1 MNEETKVQ
9 EVMWLLLWWGNKRRQ
24 KAELG
29 LQPAEPTLGK
39 GIPELRGC
47 QVKRKGHLDCTGMG
61 GVKCYTVEVV
71 FSTPPP
77 PPFFSSFSTELTFKL
92 WHQLP
97 CQTGCD
103 FPSLHL
109 PRLPPGA
116 VSPLAVLPSLF
127 PAQSSLLCPS
137 HSQNPRI
144 TGALLQVGNT
154 APLTSH
160 SLALLRGCHQEFLL
174 CTDLFPPPL
183 LWPPN
188 LHASPSPPFPHP
200 QLFLLPHLPQP
211 NPSKKPHCRDVPSA

>member
-1 MNEETKVQ
+1 
-9 EVMWLLLWWGNKRRQ
+9 
-24 KAELG
+24 
-29 LQPAEPTLGK
+29 
-39 GIPELRGC
+39 
-47 QVKRKGHLDCTGMG
+47 MG
-61 GVKCYTVEVV
+61 GVKCHTVEVV

-127 PAQSSLLCPS
+127 PAQSFSLLCPS

-174 CTDLFPPPL
+174 CTDLFPPPPALAPKPPRHFPIPSSFCSPICPSLTPPKSLTAGMYPL
-183 LWPPN
+183 LN
-188 LHASPSPPFPHP
+188 VHLHLAQGLSDIFYHD
-200 QLFLLPHLPQP
+200 
-211 NPSKKPHCRDVPSA
+211 CRI

>member
-1 MNEETKVQ
+1 M
-9 EVMWLLLWWGNKRRQ
+9 
-24 KAELG
+24 
-29 LQPAEPTLGK
+29 QPPEPTLGK

-61 GVKCYTVEVV
+61 GVKCHTVEVV

-103 FPSLHL
+103 VPSLHL

-127 PAQSSLLCPS
+127 PAQSFSLLCPS

-174 CTDLFPPPL
+174 CTDLFPPPPAL
-183 LWPPN
+183 APKPSRQPLP
-188 LHASPSPPFPHP
+188 AISPSPALSAP
-200 QLFLLPHLPQP
+200 
-211 NPSKKPHCRDVPSA
+211 PSAPA